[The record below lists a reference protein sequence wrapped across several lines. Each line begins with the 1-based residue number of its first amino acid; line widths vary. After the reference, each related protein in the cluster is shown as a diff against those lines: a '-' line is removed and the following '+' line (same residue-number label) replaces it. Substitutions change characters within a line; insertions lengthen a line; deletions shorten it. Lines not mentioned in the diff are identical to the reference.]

1 MKFLQQLMEM
11 AKGKSKRK
19 KEAKLTR
26 IKKLENPSEEARANP
41 VAKFAQTS
49 GAGPHAPK
57 GKESGGKR
65 QRQEGKKQTM
75 DY

>member
-1 MKFLQQLMEM
+1 MKFLQQLIEM
-11 AKGKSKRK
+11 AKGKNKRK

-26 IKKLENPSEEARANP
+26 IKRLKNPLEVARANP

-49 GAGPHAPK
+49 GAGAHEQK

-65 QRQEGKKQTM
+65 QRAEGKKETM

>member
-11 AKGKSKRK
+11 AKGKTKRNK
-19 KEAKLTR
+19 AAKLAR
-26 IKKLENPSEEARANP
+26 FKKAETPVEVDRSNP

-49 GAGPHAPK
+49 GAGAHEPK
-57 GKESGGKR
+57 GKDSSGKR
-65 QRQEGKKQTM
+65 QRAEGKKQAM